1 MPARNESLGEEPL
14 RPERV
19 PSYRLPPVARDLL
32 LHSHEPDVLA
42 RQLANVVV
50 EDSVDRPTPPAQH
63 EPDRGSP
70 RMLPQVGRQELQVLE
85 VMSVEAVD
93 DVLLGKISIWTC
105 LPWRSTWIREFWTGF
120 TPSDF
125 DAKVRDGT
133 FTVV

>member
-1 MPARNESLGEEPL
+1 MAEK
-14 RPERV
+14 
-19 PSYRLPPVARDLL
+19 VAGI
-32 LHSHEPDVLA
+32 VK
-42 RQLANVVV
+42 QLVANVQSDFGGNRARIGGVQLRV
-50 EDSVDRPTPPAQH
+50 NTRDD